1 MLFPLRRP
9 YWQSPYCLGL
19 AVHDY
24 GLSYSRTVSGRGL
37 GISCCVF
44 GLGDRKPCLELTRQ
58 KDGRCSLLS
67 LIANLH
73 EKLHNE
79 LFIRAGWD
87 KFGSARFGQLI
98 DMYTESKGSPEA
110 FAPEELESLY
120 QMIISKKAELID
132 VYSKI
137 EANARDMAAILGWG
151 YDARILGAILSVRS
165 NILSFMNLLALP
177 AHDQP
182 SKKKIV
188 EHYLDIEGSMS
199 AW

>member
-1 MLFPLRRP
+1 VASASLAVF
-9 YWQSPYCLGL
+9 LGL
-19 AVHDY
+19 VTVN
-24 GLSYSRTVSGRGL
+24 LVLNSR
-37 GISCCVF
+37 
-44 GLGDRKPCLELTRQ
+44 DRRMAAAP
-58 KDGRCSLLS
+58 LLS

-199 AW
+199 AWGMGLAKKLGSGVKFGD